1 MQSFFVC
8 EFLKLTSSCHVDLSR
23 DVLCELVS
31 VGDLPLPPPPP
42 SSKRSR
48 DVDSPGSPPDPLPF
62 SSSGSYPLDS
72 SVSPGDGP
80 RQYAGTRRAQHKP
93 HNAVASSSSSQTG
106 SNIERQRYSRH
117 QSASSSLDIS
127 PPYNAGI
134 HNPSSFSSP
143 SFTPEPHQHPTL
155 PTHSDDLARL
165 PNYHDG
171 QRYSQT
177 NTEPQ
182 FDFSSSFVPSGS
194 GWGTMPAI
202 SANGEGGQYISGVGT
217 GEAGNSI
224 EMNDLFNFDTI
235 LGNGASSSSLP
246 QSQHYGSQVGNNV
259 GEGTRGQGHAHGTA
273 GMPLGSDS
281 GMPMRMEPDGSDFMS
296 MWTNVPSGFE

>member
-1 MQSFFVC
+1 MCKYSR
-8 EFLKLTSSCHVDLSR
+8 LTSNCHVDVFR

-48 DVDSPGSPPDPLPF
+48 DIDSAGSPPDPLP
-62 SSSGSYPLDS
+62 YPLDS
-72 SVSPGDGP
+72 SGSPGDSP
-80 RQYAGTRRAQHKP
+80 RQYAGTRRAHHKP
-93 HNAVASSSSSQTG
+93 QNAVASSSSSQTG
-106 SNIERQRYSRH
+106 SNIDRQRYSRH

-127 PPYNAGI
+127 SPYNTGI
-134 HNPSSFSSP
+134 HNPSPFSSP
-143 SFTPEPHQHPTL
+143 SFTPEPRQASTL
-155 PTHSDDLARL
+155 PTHGDDLARL
-165 PNYHDG
+165 PNYHDD

-182 FDFSSSFVPSGS
+182 ISFDFSSNFVPSGS

-202 SANGEGGQYISGVGT
+202 SANGEGGQYISGVGM
-217 GEAGNSI
+217 GEAEKGI

-235 LGNGASSSSLP
+235 LGTGASSLP
-246 QSQHYGSQVGNNV
+246 QSQHQVGNNV
-259 GEGTRGQGHAHGTA
+259 GEGMQGQGHAHATA
-273 GMPLGSDS
+273 GMSMGSDS
-281 GMPMRMEPDGSDFMS
+281 GMPMRMGEPDGNDFMS